1 MSSKLIVRCALVLL
15 AVGVC
20 SASVFAQ
27 AGELYLYGGGYWPSG
42 TDKYGDFKN
51 EGIYGLK
58 AGAFLNPNFELE
70 GSFGYLNHFE
80 QKTRVPNVTSAGTLF
95 SPSVMGFLYDVNGAY
110 NFGQRNLFGAR
121 VSPYFSLGVGGLTT
135 EVKHA
140 DSTFLAGG
148 FTTTPAGA
156 IVAIPGR
163 SVALNDGDTFF
174 TVNYGGGIKAM
185 RLWGPVGLRADIRG
199 RTIPN
204 FFGETLNWPELT
216 GGVTF
221 AWGER

>member
-1 MSSKLIVRCALVLL
+1 MSSKLIVRCALLL
-15 AVGVC
+15 FVVGVF

-27 AGELYLYGGGYWPSG
+27 AGEVYVNAGGFWPSG

-51 EGIYGLK
+51 EGIYGVK
-58 AGAFLNPNFELE
+58 AGAFLTPNVELE
-70 GSFGYLNHFE
+70 GGFGYINHFE
-80 QKTRVPNVTSAGTLF
+80 QKTGFPLLTSSGTLF
-95 SPSVMGFLYDVNGAY
+95 TPSVMSFLYDVNGAY

-121 VSPYFSLGVGGLTT
+121 VSPYLTLGVGGMTT
-135 EVKHA
+135 EIRHG
-140 DSTFLAGG
+140 DSTFLLGG
-148 FTTTPAGA
+148 FTTNAAGD
-156 IVAIPGR
+156 IVRVPGR
-163 SVALNDGDTFF
+163 SVVLNDGDTFF

-185 RLWGPVGLRADIRG
+185 RLWGPMGLRADIRG

-204 FFGETLNWPELT
+204 FFGQTVNWPELT